1 MKILLDTNA
10 YVALKRGDA
19 SMARLVRRS
28 EHIYFSAIVAGEL
41 LHGFRG
47 GSRYRQ
53 NRDELEAFLERAPVT
68 LLNVGWTTAD
78 RFARVALGLRRR
90 GTPIPT
96 NDIWIAAHA
105 MESGAELV
113 SYDHHF
119 DAIEGLAWRHPAE

>member
-47 GSRYRQ
+47 GSRYR
-53 NRDELEAFLERAPVT
+53 VT